1 MKKRTGRPPTAR
13 AAGPATVH
21 DRIRAT
27 SSRRPAVLPALAA
40 LALLGGPAEVLAD
53 SLSGRV
59 VDQQGGVV
67 PNAELLLYERTGG
80 GDLREGTAA
89 GDGQYAFNAIPGG
102 EYVLEGRASGGSL
115 SASAVVTVSGDQ
127 RLDLELAVSGIT
139 AEVVVTASTTPLA
152 VQEVAKAIDVIDA
165 EEIALRN
172 ELSVTE
178 AIRTIPGIRVQTLR
192 GPGSFTTIQTRGL
205 RSHDTA
211 LLIDGMRFRDAAST
225 QGDATA
231 FLESLTTVDTERIE
245 VLRGSGSSLYGSSA
259 MAGVINVT
267 SRTGAGP
274 PQGSVLLEGGGLGLV
289 RTVPSIRGGTANNRF
304 SYSAAMAYINMT
316 EGVRGENPYESISPQ
331 ATLRY
336 HVTPGLSVTG
346 RVWYTRDDLR
356 LTESPA
362 FPAAVT
368 DNFPAAGIVPARALA
383 TDQLAR
389 FEAGQPYEA
398 GGATFVPSQNDPD
411 ANRESSFLIGSAAV
425 QHTVAANTTYRVSY
439 SGVDTN
445 RAYLDGPLGGGP
457 FEPATSNRSHY
468 DGRTDTLQARL
479 DSAFGTSNTFSAG
492 YELEREEY
500 FSARSDTAST
510 VTIGS
515 LSHSLYAQDR
525 LDFLDGR
532 LQATVG
538 GRLQA
543 FSLRDPLFVGSD
555 QPYEGVPFE
564 APAAYTG
571 DVSVAYFVPESNT
584 KLRMHVGNS
593 YRAPASFERFGGSF
607 SSFSGSY
614 SFWGDPGLKPER
626 SVAFDAGVDQW
637 LLDSRVQLTGTFFYT
652 DLLETIIFDFANFP
666 AATDP
671 FGRFGGYRNT
681 GGGQARGVELSVQAA
696 PAASSSLRV
705 AYTYTDSVSETPT
718 IGDDFYGIPGLS
730 DHMFTLTATQWIARR
745 VNVAFD
751 LFAVSDYYLSPFG
764 AGGRQMIF
772 GGPVKADLVVRY
784 DLPTGDALRLDL
796 YAKVDNIFNN
806 FYYEDGFLGPGR
818 WTIGGLRFRY

>member
-1 MKKRTGRPPTAR
+1 MKKRTGNQR
-13 AAGPATVH
+13 AARGTRRLALR
-21 DRIRAT
+21 DRIQET
-27 SSRRPAVLPALAA
+27 SAQRPALLLAIAASALFGLPA
-40 LALLGGPAEVLAD
+40 GVLAD
-53 SLSGRV
+53 DLSGRV
-59 VDQQGGVV
+59 IDPQGSVV
-67 PNAELLLYERTGG
+67 PRAELLLYERTGG
-80 GDLREGTAA
+80 GQLRESVSGA
-89 GDGQYAFNAIPGG
+89 DGQYIFADIPSG

-115 SASAVVTVSGDQ
+115 SGSAVVTVSGD
-127 RLDLELAVSGIT
+127 RNLDLALAISGIT

-152 VQEVAKAIDVIDA
+152 VQEVAKAIDVVDA

-192 GPGSFTTIQTRGL
+192 GPGSYTTIQTRGL
-205 RSHDTA
+205 RGHDTA
-211 LLIDGMRFRDAAST
+211 LLVDGMRFRDAASP

-231 FLESLTTVDTERIE
+231 FFESLATVDTERIE

-274 PQGSVLLEGGGLGLV
+274 PQGDVLIEGGGLGLV

-316 EGVRGENPYESISPQ
+316 EGVRGANPYRSVSPQ
-331 ATLRY
+331 ATVRY
-336 HVTPGLSVTG
+336 HFTPGLSATG

-368 DNFPAAGIVPARALA
+368 ANFPAAGIVPARALA

-411 ANRESSFLIGSAAV
+411 ANRESSFLIGSASV
-425 QHTVAANTTYRVSY
+425 QHTVAANTTYRISY

-445 RAYLDGPLGGGP
+445 RAFLDGPLGGGP
-457 FEPATSNRSHY
+457 FEPATSNRSQY

-492 YELEREEY
+492 YEMEREEY
-500 FSARSDTAST
+500 FSGRSSTAST

-515 LSHSLYAQDR
+515 MSHSLYAQDR
-525 LDFLDGR
+525 IDFLNGR

-543 FSLRDPLFVGSD
+543 FNLQDPLFVGSD
-555 QPYEGVPFE
+555 HPYAGVPFD
-564 APAAYTG
+564 APTAYTG
-571 DVSVAYFVPESNT
+571 DVSVAYFVPESET
-584 KLRMHVGNS
+584 KLRVHVGNS
-593 YRAPASFERFGGSF
+593 YRAPAPFERFGGSF

-745 VNVAFD
+745 VNLAFD
-751 LFAVSDYYLSPFG
+751 LFAVSDYYLSPYG

-784 DLPTGDALRLDL
+784 DLPTGDDLRLDI
-796 YAKVDNIFNN
+796 YGKVDNLFNN

-818 WTIGGLRFRY
+818 WAIGGMRFRY

>member
-27 SSRRPAVLPALAA
+27 ASRRPAVLPALAA
-40 LALLGGPAEVLAD
+40 LALLGGPAESLAD

-59 VDQQGGVV
+59 VDPQGGVV
-67 PNAELLLYERTGG
+67 PNAEVLLYERTGG
-80 GDLREGTAA
+80 GELREGTAA
-89 GDGQYAFNAIPGG
+89 GDGQYVFDAIPGG

-115 SASAVVTVSGDQ
+115 SGSAVVTVSGNQ
-127 RLDLELAVSGIT
+127 RVDLELAVSGIT

-445 RAYLDGPLGGGP
+445 RAFLDGPLGGGP
-457 FEPATSNRSHY
+457 FEPATSNRSRY

-492 YELEREEY
+492 YEMEREEY

-525 LDFLDGR
+525 LDFLNGR

-543 FSLRDPLFVGSD
+543 FNLQDPTFVGSD
-555 QPYEGVPFE
+555 HPYEGVPFD

-745 VNVAFD
+745 VNLAFD
-751 LFAVSDYYLSPFG
+751 LFAVSDYYLSPYG

>member
-1 MKKRTGRPPTAR
+1 MKKRTA
-13 AAGPATVH
+13 VH
-21 DRIRAT
+21 DRSRPT
-27 SSRRPAVLPALAA
+27 SVRRPAVLLALAA
-40 LALLGGPAEVLAD
+40 LALLGGPAEILAD

-59 VDQQGGVV
+59 VDPQGGVV
-67 PNAELLLYERTGG
+67 PNAEVLLYERTGG
-80 GDLREGTAA
+80 GELREGAAA
-89 GDGQYAFNAIPGG
+89 GDGQYVFDAIPSG
-102 EYVLEGRASGGSL
+102 EYILEGRASGGSL
-115 SASAVVTVSGDQ
+115 SGSAVVTVSGDQ
-127 RLDLELAVSGIT
+127 RVDLALAVSGIT

-152 VQEVAKAIDVIDA
+152 VREVAKAIDVIDS

-178 AIRTIPGIRVQTLR
+178 AIRTLPGIRVQTLG

-211 LLIDGMRFRDAAST
+211 LLVDGMRFRDAASP

-231 FLESLTTVDTERIE
+231 FFESLATVDTERIE

-274 PQGSVLLEGGGLGLV
+274 PQGSVLIEGGGLGLV

-316 EGVRGENPYESISPQ
+316 EGVRGENPYKSVSPQ

-336 HVTPGLSVTG
+336 HFTPGLSVTG
-346 RVWYTRDDLR
+346 RVWFTRDDRR

-362 FPAAVT
+362 FPAPVT
-368 DNFPAAGIVPARALA
+368 ANFPAAGIVPARALA
-383 TDQLAR
+383 TDQLTR

-398 GGATFVPSQNDPD
+398 GGATFVPNQNDPD
-411 ANRESSFLIGSAAV
+411 ANRESSFLIGSATV
-425 QHTVAANTTYRVSY
+425 QHTVAANTTYRISY

-445 RAYLDGPLGGGP
+445 RAFLDGPLGGGP
-457 FEPATSNRSHY
+457 FEPATSNRSRL

-500 FSARSDTAST
+500 FSARSDTTST

-525 LDFLDGR
+525 LDFLNGR

-555 QPYEGVPFE
+555 QPYEGVPFD

-751 LFAVSDYYLSPFG
+751 LFAVSDYYLSPYG
-764 AGGRQMIF
+764 ARGRQMIF

-796 YAKVDNIFNN
+796 YAKVDNLFNN